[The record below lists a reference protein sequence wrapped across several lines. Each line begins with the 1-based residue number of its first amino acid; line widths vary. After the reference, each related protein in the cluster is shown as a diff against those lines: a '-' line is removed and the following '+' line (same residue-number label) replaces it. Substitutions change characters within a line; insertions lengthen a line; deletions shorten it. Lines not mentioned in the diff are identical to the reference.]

1 MKVER
6 CYEGKAIING
16 GMAFDGKLNW
26 DIVLQIEDQRTEEVI
41 IKVESDVLT
50 LYLDNKEF
58 CTYDYVEE
66 YDVYLSNVDDKNEL
80 FLRVEEIDRID
91 FFSVRRIKELFG
103 NKNFYVTLTVNLRK
117 TGQEIVLVKDLRVN
131 VLNFP
136 NTVEDFTDFF
146 PKDNII
152 YDYLDENETKVLFT
166 MTITAFFK
174 KMFIFHENDQKTHV
188 ITKSY

>member
-166 MTITAFFK
+166 MIVK
-174 KMFIFHENDQKTHV
+174 LEKDGENMLS
-188 ITKSY
+188 KSIEI